1 MFYTTQDLPKGLFK
15 GSIIPRPI
23 AWVSTISP
31 EGVTNLAPFSYFQ
44 AISDV
49 PPMIMFVV
57 TSKDIEMSPKDTLV
71 NIRANG
77 EFVVNIVPDTA
88 FDMMDLSSTKLPY
101 NESEIDKFGIP
112 TKKSNLIKPLS
123 IAISPI
129 NIECVLSDIVDI
141 KESNRGNKMIIG
153 KVVGMSVDEK
163 IMEEGRINVEKLR
176 PMCRLGYHGQGNC
189 MKLPRLYSQHFLN

>member
-1 MFYTTQDLPKGLFK
+1 MTIMFYTTQDLPKGLFK

-31 EGVTNLAPFSYFQ
+31 EGITNLAPFSYFQ

-57 TSKDIEMSPKDTLV
+57 TSKDIEMNPKDTLV

-112 TKKSNLIKPLS
+112 TKKSNLINPPS
-123 IAISPI
+123 ISISPI

-141 KESNRGNKMIIG
+141 KESSSGNKMIIG

-176 PMCRLGYHGQGNC
+176 PMCRLGYHG
-189 MKLPRLYSQHFLN
+189 YSVVEKVIVK